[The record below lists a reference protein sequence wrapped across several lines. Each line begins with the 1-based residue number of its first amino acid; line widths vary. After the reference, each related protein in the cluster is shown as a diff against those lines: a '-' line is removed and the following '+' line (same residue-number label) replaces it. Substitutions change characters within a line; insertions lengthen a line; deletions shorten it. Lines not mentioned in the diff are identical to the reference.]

1 MTDLAQVLLTVLT
14 AHDHR
19 HQGESLTDALF
30 AIADAIR
37 SLSENVRSDH
47 PLQGQTFGGI
57 DDALRMIAEAIREWE
72 PPKSE

>member
-47 PLQGQTFGGI
+47 PLQGQTFDGI
-57 DDALRMIAEAIREWE
+57 IGALADIAVAVGE
-72 PPKSE
+72 KSE